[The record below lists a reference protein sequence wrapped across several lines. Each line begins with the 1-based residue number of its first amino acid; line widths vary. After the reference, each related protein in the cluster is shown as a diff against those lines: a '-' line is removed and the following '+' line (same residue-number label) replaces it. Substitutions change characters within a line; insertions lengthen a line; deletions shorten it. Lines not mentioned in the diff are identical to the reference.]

1 MRVDRNRFVHDPD
14 NVLLKEVFQA
24 EEVFDL
30 DSLQNDLHEVFG
42 EYSILFI
49 KANRLF
55 KFETKVDAR
64 DRHQESFVQVVELY
78 QKRIKDLII
87 SAGKRFADK
96 SEELDRTFPQRVLKT
111 IVDPSISN
119 NIYTKEMID
128 ERLKDLENE
137 RNRLGEL
144 GLITDYGVSKVS
156 LPKKDTLSIET
167 RIFLT
172 HYIKDNISKLE
183 VYM

>member
-1 MRVDRNRFVHDPD
+1 M
-14 NVLLKEVFQA
+14 
-24 EEVFDL
+24 
-30 DSLQNDLHEVFG
+30 
-42 EYSILFI
+42 
-49 KANRLF
+49 F

-111 IVDPSISN
+111 ILDPSISN

-128 ERLKDLENE
+128 ELRT
-137 RNRLGEL
+137 RNGN
-144 GLITDYGVSKVS
+144 
-156 LPKKDTLSIET
+156 
-167 RIFLT
+167 LT
-172 HYIKDNISKLE
+172 VVVQMDPQMFQKL
-183 VYM
+183 